1 MTHLYEKQ
9 RLIYSTRL
17 LLVSIADKICC
28 VGPNVFCVSLMRL
41 CKMEYLEILLRHWFK
56 NPLK

>member
-28 VGPNVFCVSLMRL
+28 VGPNVFCFTYEAVQNGVLINIASSLV
-41 CKMEYLEILLRHWFK
+41 
-56 NPLK
+56 